1 MTTHLRTLFIAL
13 SLVSFAPGLA
23 QGQGQAIC
31 GERTQ
36 ILDNLKQTYGETP
49 RAIGLSQDGGLLE
62 ILVSPTGGW
71 TILITYPNKPSC
83 VVATGESWESRIA
96 ISGEPV

>member
-1 MTTHLRTLFIAL
+1 MFSSLRALFIAL
-13 SLVSFAPGLA
+13 FLVGFAPGLA
-23 QGQGQAIC
+23 QGQGQALC

-36 ILDNLKQTYGETP
+36 LLENLERAYGETP

-62 ILVSPTGGW
+62 ILVSPAGGW
-71 TILITYPNKPSC
+71 SILVTYPNKPSC
-83 VVATGESWESRIA
+83 VVATGESWESRLA

>member
-1 MTTHLRTLFIAL
+1 MPCCCASILAG
-13 SLVSFAPGLA
+13 FAPSLA
-23 QGQGQAIC
+23 QAQSQFC

-36 ILDNLKQTYGETP
+36 LLENLERTYGETP

-62 ILVSPTGGW
+62 ILVSPAGGW
-71 TILITYPNKPSC
+71 TILVTYPNKPSC